1 VTVAP
6 EHSKSVFAFTEDA
19 QIVKHVAF
27 VYIDTRLVVPLVRV
41 HKPHLA
47 FAPERTRIIE
57 TLSVLAEIGVVQTLV
72 DVHAVVPVPFEPGVT
87 LALER
92 TVGVDALSV
101 LVAPA
106 VVRQTFVDVS
116 ATDAV
121 SGESV
126 LASAL
131 VRARIIYAICVDVA
145 VERSQEALVVVAA
158 RRAPV
163 GLDRVA
169 VFAPALERP
178 QSVDAFATPA
188 NVWILLALVDVQA
201 GCSTGSGK

>member
-1 VTVAP
+1 LT
-6 EHSKSVFAFTEDA
+6 
-19 QIVKHVAF
+19 
-27 VYIDTRLVVPLVRV
+27 
-41 HKPHLA
+41 
-47 FAPERTRIIE
+47 
-57 TLSVLAEIGVVQTLV
+57 VLAEIGIVETLV

-92 TVGVDALSV
+92 TVGVDALGV

-131 VRARIIYAICVDVA
+131 VRTRIIYAICVDVA

-163 GLDRVA
+163 GLD
-169 VFAPALERP
+169 
-178 QSVDAFATPA
+178 
-188 NVWILLALVDVQA
+188 
-201 GCSTGSGK
+201 